1 MFIVTDSMV
10 GCTESHVD
18 CDTRVTTLTAGLPS
32 WPADGLCRSSCQR
45 CACSVSLRYTM
56 SVDLMNLYG
65 WLGVNS
71 GHTGAMYNVKDMNNF
86 DFVYI
91 R

>member
-18 CDTRVTTLTAGLPS
+18 CESRVTTLTAGLPS
-32 WPADGLCRSSCQR
+32 TTAGLCRSSCQG
-45 CACSVSLRYTM
+45 CACAASLRYTM
-56 SVDLMNLYG
+56 SVDLMNVNG
-65 WLGVNS
+65 WLGIDS
-71 GHTGAMYNVKDMNNF
+71 GHPGAMYNVKDMNNF
-86 DFVYI
+86 DFAYF